1 MIENLGN
8 RERTHSCGALRQQHA
23 GQRAT
28 LMGWCARR
36 RDFGP
41 LTFIDL
47 RDRDGLTQIVV
58 NQEKA
63 PDAHAKAKD
72 ARTEYVLAV
81 IGDVVLRDESARN
94 PKLSTGDVEVQA
106 SEIVI
111 LNDSRTLPFQ
121 LDTAIPEALAAED
134 LRLKYRYLDLRR
146 PQLQA
151 NLRLRHRVVLEINR
165 YMDEHGFIQ
174 IETPNLIK
182 STPEGARDYIVP
194 SRVQPGKFFALPQ
207 SPQIFKQICMIAG
220 LDKYYQIARCF
231 RDEDLRADR
240 QPEFSQLDVEMS
252 FATAE
257 QIYCLIEG
265 LFARVFRLI
274 GAELQTPFPRFT
286 FAEVM
291 RRFGSDKPDLRIES
305 MELQDLSS
313 ALAETTFAPY
323 ASVLAAGGEVKG
335 IVVAGGAAMSRKSL
349 DELQE
354 FAKRYGAGALAW
366 IKLGDELSSSLLK
379 ALGND
384 KVIDLAGVA
393 GAQKGDAVLIVAGKP
408 DVVAAS
414 LGALRNE
421 IARREKLI
429 PENVFAPLWVTEFPM
444 FEFHEDDRR
453 YYSMHHPF
461 TSPLDED
468 VPLLQRAVEGEA
480 ELFGQLRAKAYDAVI
495 NGVEVA
501 GGSIRIHR
509 RDVQSLVFKALGM
522 TEETARA
529 RFGFFLDALA
539 YGTPPHGGIASG
551 IERTMMVL
559 VPTENIRD
567 VMAFPKT
574 ASAQDLMIDAPGE
587 VDPKQLEELHLK
599 IAEHRPHEP
608 FNEVVF
614 RRLVDEALANLPSIV
629 LDQNSSREEKEIA
642 VLERLLDKVT
652 RHCGIIG
659 GFKFEDVT
667 DHPRKIQVVQQ
678 IVGIVDFDS
687 VHEHTSS
694 VAFKKQPI
702 IKEYLD
708 KALGN

>member
-1 MIENLGN
+1 MIENLEN
-8 RERTHSCGALRQQHA
+8 LARTHSCGALRKESVGA
-23 GQRAT
+23 CVT

-47 RDRDGLTQIVV
+47 RDRDGITQIVV

-63 PDAHAKAKD
+63 ADAHAKAKD
-72 ARTEYVLAV
+72 VRGEYVLAV
-81 IGDVVLRDESARN
+81 IGEVVRRDENSRN
-94 PKLSTGDVEVQA
+94 PKIATGDIEVQA
-106 SEIVI
+106 KEIRI
-111 LNDSRTLPFQ
+111 LNDARTLPFQ
-121 LDTAIPEALAAED
+121 LDASDTVLAAED

-146 PQLQA
+146 PQLQS
-151 NLRLRHRVVLEINR
+151 NLRLRHRLVLEINR
-165 YMDEHGFIQ
+165 YMDEQGFTQ

-252 FATAE
+252 FATPE
-257 QIYCLIEG
+257 QVYALVEG
-265 LFARVFRLI
+265 LFARVFRII
-274 GAELQTPFPRFT
+274 GVDLMTPFPRFT

-291 RRFGSDKPDLRIES
+291 RRFGSDKPDLRIPA
-305 MELQDLSS
+305 MELQDLSPP
-313 ALAETTFAPY
+313 LAETAFTPY
-323 ASVLAAGGEVKG
+323 ASVLSAKGEIKG
-335 IVVAGGAAMSRKSL
+335 IVVSGGASLSRKTL

-354 FAKRYGAGALAW
+354 FVKRYGATALAW

-384 KVIDLAGVA
+384 KVVDLAGIA
-393 GAQKGDAVLIVAGKP
+393 GAQKGDAVLIVAGKS

-421 IARREKLI
+421 IAKRENLI
-429 PENVFAPLWVTEFPM
+429 PADVYAPLWVTEFPM
-444 FEFHEDDRR
+444 FEYHEDDGR
-453 YYSMHHPF
+453 YYAMHHPF

-468 VPLLQRAVEGEA
+468 VTVLERAVNGHT
-480 ELFGQLRAKAYDAVI
+480 ELLGQLRAKAYDAVI

-522 TEETARA
+522 TEAQARA
-529 RFGFFLDALA
+529 RFGFFLEALA

-551 IERTMMVL
+551 IERTLMVL

-587 VDPKQLEELHLK
+587 VDAKQLAELHLE
-599 IAEHRPHEP
+599 I
-608 FNEVVF
+608 
-614 RRLVDEALANLPSIV
+614 VDE
-629 LDQNSSREEKEIA
+629 
-642 VLERLLDKVT
+642 
-652 RHCGIIG
+652 
-659 GFKFEDVT
+659 
-667 DHPRKIQVVQQ
+667 
-678 IVGIVDFDS
+678 
-687 VHEHTSS
+687 
-694 VAFKKQPI
+694 
-702 IKEYLD
+702 
-708 KALGN
+708 